1 MKKNCFFSLLG
12 CACGLLAF
20 SAANAQT
27 GFDFGNID
35 FLLTDNALDD
45 AANRYAS
52 VTLTSEPERAG
63 RLGFTSANAKLNDRS
78 PRAQAAQLAA
88 LRTVRNALDEISAK
102 QLSPSKRAD
111 LTLLKESMDDDI
123 FALQQHRAE
132 SDPLYYAEA
141 LDAVYDVVLKP
152 VSSPRRQRA
161 DLTARLNDLKNVADQ
176 AEKNLANPSAF
187 LARLAMEKTYYAYIS
202 FDELVD
208 ILVQD
213 AEDDIAAAQIKNQA
227 NEAKRSIKRMFD
239 LFKEQSQ
246 QESAADFRLGKEAYA
261 EILKNRYQTTEPLA
275 KLEKRFAQD
284 FLSAQK
290 QLAKALEPF
299 AQDVSANE
307 DEVTVIDGLNNQ
319 PIVEEQKKE
328 PAKKEKKTKKGK
340 FVPPTAQDFYTVAK
354 RITQAP
360 EQTDLPAL
368 LTQEANQLAALL
380 TDNGL
385 LPAGQVAFTV
395 KPLPQYYAYTQSD
408 LFLPPFGNNAR
419 SDFFIRLPFGNRR
432 AQAEQLV
439 RDYNTPTRKLLT
451 AQELVPGR
459 FYQTAKTAGLSA
471 ARRFYPAQSMA
482 DGWNEY
488 ALKLASEAGYI
499 VTDDELL
506 FLAWHNYRRAAA
518 ALVDMRLQSR
528 QYSYNDAMDFLVGEN
543 GFTQEDAEAL
553 IKESALN
560 PGKAVGY
567 AAGLDALES
576 ARAKYTKKL
585 GKKFSL
591 ADFHTKV
598 LKAGNVSPNELAD
611 ELERLYK

>member
-45 AANRYAS
+45 AAKRYAS

-88 LRTVRNALDEISAK
+88 LRAVRNALDEISAK

-152 VSSPRRQRA
+152 ASSPRRQRA

-176 AEKNLANPSAF
+176 AEKNLVNPSAF

-202 FDELVD
+202 FDELVN

-328 PAKKEKKTKKGK
+328 PAKKEKKAKKGK

-419 SDFFIRLPFGNRR
+419 SDFFIRQPFGNRR

>member
-88 LRTVRNALDEISAK
+88 LRAVRNALDEISAK

-141 LDAVYDVVLKP
+141 LDAVYDVVLKSA
-152 VSSPRRQRA
+152 SSPRRQRA

-202 FDELVD
+202 FDELVN

-227 NEAKRSIKRMFD
+227 NEAKRSIKKMFD

-328 PAKKEKKTKKGK
+328 PAKKEKKAKKGK
-340 FVPPTAQDFYTVAK
+340 FIPPTAQDFYTVAK

-360 EQTDLPAL
+360 AETDLPAL
-368 LTQEANQLAALL
+368 LTQEANQLAVLL

-576 ARAKYTKKL
+576 ACAKYTKKL

-598 LKAGNVSPNELAD
+598 LKAGNVSPNELAA

>member
-88 LRTVRNALDEISAK
+88 LRAVRNALDEISAK

-152 VSSPRRQRA
+152 ASSPRRQRA

-187 LARLAMEKTYYAYIS
+187 LARLAMERTYYAYIS

-290 QLAKALEPF
+290 QLAKTLEPF

-328 PAKKEKKTKKGK
+328 PAKKEKKAKKGK

-360 EQTDLPAL
+360 AETDLPAL
-368 LTQEANQLAALL
+368 LTQEANQLAVLL

>member
-63 RLGFTSANAKLNDRS
+63 RLGFISANAKLNDRS

-88 LRTVRNALDEISAK
+88 LRAVRNALDEISAK

-152 VSSPRRQRA
+152 ASSPRRQRA

-187 LARLAMEKTYYAYIS
+187 LARLAMERTYYAYIS
-202 FDELVD
+202 FDELVN

-227 NEAKRSIKRMFD
+227 NEAKRSIKKMFD

-246 QESAADFRLGKEAYA
+246 QESAADFRLGKEAYS

-299 AQDVSANE
+299 AQNVSANE

-328 PAKKEKKTKKGK
+328 PAKKEKKAKKGK
-340 FVPPTAQDFYTVAK
+340 FIPPTAQDFYTVAK

-360 EQTDLPAL
+360 AETDLPAL

-543 GFTQEDAEAL
+543 GFTQQDAEAL

-567 AAGLDALES
+567 AAGLDALER

-598 LKAGNVSPNELAD
+598 LKAGNVSPNELAE

>member
-88 LRTVRNALDEISAK
+88 LRAVRNALDEISAK

-152 VSSPRRQRA
+152 ASSPRRQRA

-208 ILVQD
+208 ILVLD

-227 NEAKRSIKRMFD
+227 NAAKRSIKKMFD

-328 PAKKEKKTKKGK
+328 PAKKEKKAKKGK

-360 EQTDLPAL
+360 AETDLPAL

-488 ALKLASEAGYI
+488 ALKLAGEAGYI

>member
-88 LRTVRNALDEISAK
+88 LRAVRNALDEISAK

-152 VSSPRRQRA
+152 ASSPRRQRA

-227 NEAKRSIKRMFD
+227 NEAKRSIKKMFD

-328 PAKKEKKTKKGK
+328 PAKKEKKAKKGK

-360 EQTDLPAL
+360 AETDLPAL
-368 LTQEANQLAALL
+368 LTQEANQLATLL

>member
-1 MKKNCFFSLLG
+1 
-12 CACGLLAF
+12 
-20 SAANAQT
+20 
-27 GFDFGNID
+27 
-35 FLLTDNALDD
+35 
-45 AANRYAS
+45 
-52 VTLTSEPERAG
+52 
-63 RLGFTSANAKLNDRS
+63 
-78 PRAQAAQLAA
+78 
-88 LRTVRNALDEISAK
+88 
-102 QLSPSKRAD
+102 
-111 LTLLKESMDDDI
+111 
-123 FALQQHRAE
+123 
-132 SDPLYYAEA
+132 
-141 LDAVYDVVLKP
+141 
-152 VSSPRRQRA
+152 
-161 DLTARLNDLKNVADQ
+161 
-176 AEKNLANPSAF
+176 
-187 LARLAMEKTYYAYIS
+187 
-202 FDELVD
+202 
-208 ILVQD
+208 
-213 AEDDIAAAQIKNQA
+213 
-227 NEAKRSIKRMFD
+227 MFD

-290 QLAKALEPF
+290 QLAKTLEPF
-299 AQDVSANE
+299 AQNVSANE

-328 PAKKEKKTKKGK
+328 PAKKGKKTKKGK
-340 FVPPTAQDFYTVAK
+340 FIPPTAQDFYTVAK

-368 LTQEANQLAALL
+368 LTQEANQLATLL

-385 LPAGQVAFTV
+385 LAAGQVAFTV

-471 ARRFYPAQSMA
+471 PRRFYPAQSMA

-567 AAGLDALES
+567 AAGLDALER
-576 ARAKYTKKL
+576 ARAKYAKKL

-598 LKAGNVSPNELAD
+598 LKAGNVSPNELAE

>member
-1 MKKNCFFSLLG
+1 MKKNCLFSLLG

-88 LRTVRNALDEISAK
+88 LRAVRNALDEISAK

-152 VSSPRRQRA
+152 ASSPRRQRA

-227 NEAKRSIKRMFD
+227 NEAKRSIKKMFD

-328 PAKKEKKTKKGK
+328 PAKKEKKAKKGK

-360 EQTDLPAL
+360 AETDLPAL
-368 LTQEANQLAALL
+368 LTQEANQLAVLL
-380 TDNGL
+380 TENGL

-488 ALKLASEAGYI
+488 ALKLAGEAGYI

-518 ALVDMRLQSR
+518 ALVDIRLQSR

-576 ARAKYTKKL
+576 ARAKYAKKL

>member
-152 VSSPRRQRA
+152 ASSPRRQRA

-176 AEKNLANPSAF
+176 AEKNLVNPSAF

-202 FDELVD
+202 FDELVN

-328 PAKKEKKTKKGK
+328 PAKKEKKAKKGK

-360 EQTDLPAL
+360 AETDLPAL

-471 ARRFYPAQSMA
+471 PRRFYPAQSMA

-567 AAGLDALES
+567 AAGLDALER
-576 ARAKYTKKL
+576 ARAKYAKKL

>member
-187 LARLAMEKTYYAYIS
+187 LARLAMERTYYAYIS
-202 FDELVD
+202 FDELVN

-328 PAKKEKKTKKGK
+328 PAKKEKKAKKGK
-340 FVPPTAQDFYTVAK
+340 FIPPTAQDFYTVAK

-360 EQTDLPAL
+360 AETDLPAL

-598 LKAGNVSPNELAD
+598 LKAGNVSPNELAE

>member
-111 LTLLKESMDDDI
+111 LTLLKEAMNDDI

-213 AEDDIAAAQIKNQA
+213 AEDDITAAQIKNQA
-227 NEAKRSIKRMFD
+227 NEAKRSIKKMFD

-328 PAKKEKKTKKGK
+328 PAKKEKKAKKGK

-360 EQTDLPAL
+360 AETDLPAL
-368 LTQEANQLAALL
+368 LTQEANQLAVLL
-380 TDNGL
+380 TENGL

-471 ARRFYPAQSMA
+471 AHRFYPAQSMA

-488 ALKLASEAGYI
+488 ALKLAGEAGYI
-499 VTDDELL
+499 TDDELL

>member
-88 LRTVRNALDEISAK
+88 LRAVRNALDEISAK

-123 FALQQHRAE
+123 FALQQHRTE

-152 VSSPRRQRA
+152 ASSPRRQRA

-227 NEAKRSIKRMFD
+227 NEAKRSIKKMFD

-261 EILKNRYQTTEPLA
+261 EILKNRYQTTEPLS

-290 QLAKALEPF
+290 QLAKTLEPF

-328 PAKKEKKTKKGK
+328 PAKKEKKAKKGK

-360 EQTDLPAL
+360 AETDLPAL

-488 ALKLASEAGYI
+488 ALKLAGEAGYI

>member
-88 LRTVRNALDEISAK
+88 LRAVRNALDEISAK

-152 VSSPRRQRA
+152 ASSPRRQRA

-227 NEAKRSIKRMFD
+227 NEAKRSIKKMFD

-328 PAKKEKKTKKGK
+328 PSKKEKKAKKGK

-360 EQTDLPAL
+360 AETDLPAL

-488 ALKLASEAGYI
+488 ALKLAGEAGYI

-576 ARAKYTKKL
+576 ARAKYAKKL

>member
-152 VSSPRRQRA
+152 ASSPRRQRA

-202 FDELVD
+202 FDELVN

-227 NEAKRSIKRMFD
+227 NEAKRSIKKMFD

-290 QLAKALEPF
+290 QLAKTLEPF
-299 AQDVSANE
+299 AQNVSANE

-328 PAKKEKKTKKGK
+328 PAKKEKKAKKGK
-340 FVPPTAQDFYTVAK
+340 FIPPTAQDFYTVAK

-360 EQTDLPAL
+360 AETDLPAL
-368 LTQEANQLAALL
+368 LTQEANQLAVLL

-598 LKAGNVSPNELAD
+598 LKAGNVSPNELAE

>member
-88 LRTVRNALDEISAK
+88 LRAVRNALDEISAK

-123 FALQQHRAE
+123 FVLQQHRAE

-227 NEAKRSIKRMFD
+227 NEAKRSIKKMFD

-261 EILKNRYQTTEPLA
+261 EILKNRYQNTEPLA

-328 PAKKEKKTKKGK
+328 PAKKEKKAKKGK

-360 EQTDLPAL
+360 AETDLPAL
-368 LTQEANQLAALL
+368 LTQEANQLATLL

-576 ARAKYTKKL
+576 ARAKYAKKL

-598 LKAGNVSPNELAD
+598 LKTGNVSPNELAE

>member
-12 CACGLLAF
+12 CTCGLLAF
-20 SAANAQT
+20 SAANAQA

-88 LRTVRNALDEISAK
+88 LRAVRNALDEIFTK

-152 VSSPRRQRA
+152 ASSPRRQRA

-187 LARLAMEKTYYAYIS
+187 LARLAMERTYYAYIS
-202 FDELVD
+202 FDELVN

-328 PAKKEKKTKKGK
+328 PAKKEKKAKKGK
-340 FVPPTAQDFYTVAK
+340 FIPPTAQDFYTVAK

-360 EQTDLPAL
+360 AKTDLPAL
-368 LTQEANQLAALL
+368 LTQEANQLAVLL

-543 GFTQEDAEAL
+543 GFTQEDAEVL

-567 AAGLDALES
+567 AAGLDALER
-576 ARAKYTKKL
+576 ARAKYAKKL

>member
-88 LRTVRNALDEISAK
+88 LRAVRNALDEISAK

-152 VSSPRRQRA
+152 ASSPRRQRA

-227 NEAKRSIKRMFD
+227 NAAKRSIKKMFD

-328 PAKKEKKTKKGK
+328 PAKKEKKAKKGK

-360 EQTDLPAL
+360 AETDLPAL

-488 ALKLASEAGYI
+488 ALKLAGEAGYI

-576 ARAKYTKKL
+576 ARAKYAKKL

>member
-63 RLGFTSANAKLNDRS
+63 RLGFTSANGKLNDRS

-88 LRTVRNALDEISAK
+88 LRAVRNALDEISAK

-202 FDELVD
+202 FDELVN

-290 QLAKALEPF
+290 QLAKTLEPF

-319 PIVEEQKKE
+319 PIVEEQKKG
-328 PAKKEKKTKKGK
+328 PAKKEKKAKKGK

-419 SDFFIRLPFGNRR
+419 SDFFIRQPFGNRR

-488 ALKLASEAGYI
+488 ALKLAGEAGYI

-576 ARAKYTKKL
+576 ARAKYARKL

-598 LKAGNVSPNELAD
+598 LKAGNVSPNELAE

>member
-88 LRTVRNALDEISAK
+88 LRAVRNALDEISAK

-202 FDELVD
+202 FDELVN
-208 ILVQD
+208 ILIQD

-307 DEVTVIDGLNNQ
+307 DKVTVIDGLNNQ

-328 PAKKEKKTKKGK
+328 PAKKEKKAKKGK

-360 EQTDLPAL
+360 AETDLPAL

-439 RDYNTPTRKLLT
+439 RDYNTPTRKLLI

>member
-20 SAANAQT
+20 SAANAQA

-152 VSSPRRQRA
+152 ASSPRRQRA

-187 LARLAMEKTYYAYIS
+187 LARLAMERTYYAYIS
-202 FDELVD
+202 FDELVN

-261 EILKNRYQTTEPLA
+261 EILKNRYQTTAPLA

-290 QLAKALEPF
+290 QLAKTLEPF
-299 AQDVSANE
+299 AQNVSANE

-328 PAKKEKKTKKGK
+328 PAKKEKKAKKGK
-340 FVPPTAQDFYTVAK
+340 FIPPTAQDFYTVAK

-360 EQTDLPAL
+360 AETDLPAL

-419 SDFFIRLPFGNRR
+419 SDFFIRQPFGNRR

-576 ARAKYTKKL
+576 ARAKYAKKL

>member
-45 AANRYAS
+45 AAKRYAS

-88 LRTVRNALDEISAK
+88 LRAVRNALDEISAK

-152 VSSPRRQRA
+152 ASSPRRQRA

-176 AEKNLANPSAF
+176 AEKNLVNPSAF

-202 FDELVD
+202 FDELVN

-328 PAKKEKKTKKGK
+328 PAKKEKKAKKGK

-360 EQTDLPAL
+360 AETDLPAL

-576 ARAKYTKKL
+576 ARAKYAKKL

-598 LKAGNVSPNELAD
+598 LKTGNVSPNELAE

>member
-20 SAANAQT
+20 SAANAQA

-246 QESAADFRLGKEAYA
+246 QESAADFRLGKEAYV

-307 DEVTVIDGLNNQ
+307 NEVTVIDGLNNQ

-328 PAKKEKKTKKGK
+328 KKAKKGK

-360 EQTDLPAL
+360 AETDLPAL

-459 FYQTAKTAGLSA
+459 FYQTAKTAGLSV

-488 ALKLASEAGYI
+488 ALKLAGEAGYI

-598 LKAGNVSPNELAD
+598 LKAGNVSPNELAE

>member
-111 LTLLKESMDDDI
+111 LTLLKEAMDDDI

-187 LARLAMEKTYYAYIS
+187 LARLAMERTYYAYIS
-202 FDELVD
+202 FDELVN

-261 EILKNRYQTTEPLA
+261 EILKNRYQTTAPLA

-290 QLAKALEPF
+290 QLAKTLEPF
-299 AQDVSANE
+299 AQNVSANE

-328 PAKKEKKTKKGK
+328 PAKKEKKAKKGK
-340 FVPPTAQDFYTVAK
+340 FIPPTAQDFYTVAK

-360 EQTDLPAL
+360 AETDLPAL

-419 SDFFIRLPFGNRR
+419 SDFFIRQPFGNRR

-576 ARAKYTKKL
+576 ARAKYAKKL

>member
-152 VSSPRRQRA
+152 ASSPRRQRA
-161 DLTARLNDLKNVADQ
+161 DLTARLNDLKNVAEQ

-202 FDELVD
+202 FDELVN

-227 NEAKRSIKRMFD
+227 NEAKRSIKKMFD

-328 PAKKEKKTKKGK
+328 PAKKEKKAKKGK

-360 EQTDLPAL
+360 AETDLPAL

>member
-20 SAANAQT
+20 SAANAQA

-88 LRTVRNALDEISAK
+88 LRAVRNALDEISAK

-152 VSSPRRQRA
+152 ASSPRRQRA

-227 NEAKRSIKRMFD
+227 NEAKRSIKKMFD

-328 PAKKEKKTKKGK
+328 PAKKEKKAKKGK

-360 EQTDLPAL
+360 AETDLPAL

-471 ARRFYPAQSMA
+471 PRRFYPAQSMA

>member
-88 LRTVRNALDEISAK
+88 LRAVRNALDEISAK

-246 QESAADFRLGKEAYA
+246 QESAADFRLGKEAYT

-290 QLAKALEPF
+290 QLAKTLEPF

-328 PAKKEKKTKKGK
+328 PAKKEKKAKKGK

-451 AQELVPGR
+451 AHELVPGR

-598 LKAGNVSPNELAD
+598 LKAGNVSPNELAE

>member
-88 LRTVRNALDEISAK
+88 LRAVRNALDEISAK

-227 NEAKRSIKRMFD
+227 NEAKRSIKKMFD

-328 PAKKEKKTKKGK
+328 PAKKEKKAKKGK

-360 EQTDLPAL
+360 AETDLPAL
-368 LTQEANQLAALL
+368 LTQEANQLAVLL

-567 AAGLDALES
+567 AAGLDALER
-576 ARAKYTKKL
+576 ARAKYAKKL

>member
-88 LRTVRNALDEISAK
+88 LRAVRNALDEISAK

-132 SDPLYYAEA
+132 SDPLYYAET

-152 VSSPRRQRA
+152 ASSPRRQRA

-227 NEAKRSIKRMFD
+227 NEAKRSIKKMFD

-328 PAKKEKKTKKGK
+328 PAKKEKKAKKGK

-360 EQTDLPAL
+360 AETDLPAL

-380 TDNGL
+380 TENGL

-488 ALKLASEAGYI
+488 ALKLAGEAGYI

>member
-20 SAANAQT
+20 SAANAQA

-152 VSSPRRQRA
+152 ASSPRRQRA

-261 EILKNRYQTTEPLA
+261 EILKNRYQTTEPLV

-290 QLAKALEPF
+290 QLAKTLEPF

-328 PAKKEKKTKKGK
+328 PAKKEKKAKKGK
-340 FVPPTAQDFYTVAK
+340 FIPPTAQDFYTVAK

-360 EQTDLPAL
+360 AETDLPAL

-598 LKAGNVSPNELAD
+598 LKAGNVSPNELAE

>member
-88 LRTVRNALDEISAK
+88 LRAVRNALDEISAK

-152 VSSPRRQRA
+152 ASSPRRQRA

-328 PAKKEKKTKKGK
+328 PAKKEKKAKKSK
-340 FVPPTAQDFYTVAK
+340 FIPPTAQDFYTVAK

-360 EQTDLPAL
+360 AKTDLPAL
-368 LTQEANQLAALL
+368 LTQEANQLAVLL

-567 AAGLDALES
+567 AAGLDALER
-576 ARAKYTKKL
+576 ARAKYAKKL

-598 LKAGNVSPNELAD
+598 LKAGNVSPNELAE

>member
-88 LRTVRNALDEISAK
+88 LRAVRNALDEISAK

-227 NEAKRSIKRMFD
+227 NEAKRSIKEMFD

-328 PAKKEKKTKKGK
+328 PAKKEKKAKKGK

-360 EQTDLPAL
+360 AETDLPAL

-488 ALKLASEAGYI
+488 ALKLAGEAGYI

-598 LKAGNVSPNELAD
+598 LKAGNVSPNELAE

>member
-88 LRTVRNALDEISAK
+88 LRAVRNALDEISAK

-202 FDELVD
+202 FDELVN

-290 QLAKALEPF
+290 QLAKTLEPF

-328 PAKKEKKTKKGK
+328 PAKKEKKAKKGK

-432 AQAEQLV
+432 AQTEQLV

-471 ARRFYPAQSMA
+471 PRRFYPAQSMA

-567 AAGLDALES
+567 AAGLDALER
-576 ARAKYTKKL
+576 ARAKYAKKL

>member
-88 LRTVRNALDEISAK
+88 LRAVRNALDEISAK

-152 VSSPRRQRA
+152 ASSPRRQRA

-213 AEDDIAAAQIKNQA
+213 AEDDIATAQIKNQA
-227 NEAKRSIKRMFD
+227 NEAKRSIKKMFD

-328 PAKKEKKTKKGK
+328 PAKKEKKAKKGK

-360 EQTDLPAL
+360 AETDLPAL
-368 LTQEANQLAALL
+368 LTQEANQLAVLL

-488 ALKLASEAGYI
+488 ALKLAGEAGYI

-528 QYSYNDAMDFLVGEN
+528 QYSYNDAMNFLVGEN

-576 ARAKYTKKL
+576 ARAKYAKKL

>member
-88 LRTVRNALDEISAK
+88 LRAVRNALDEISAK

-111 LTLLKESMDDDI
+111 LTLLKEAMDDDI

-152 VSSPRRQRA
+152 ASSPRRQRA

-202 FDELVD
+202 FDELVN
-208 ILVQD
+208 ILIQD

-275 KLEKRFAQD
+275 KLEKRFVQD

-290 QLAKALEPF
+290 QLAKTLEPF
-299 AQDVSANE
+299 AQNVSANE

-328 PAKKEKKTKKGK
+328 PAKKEKKAKKGK

-360 EQTDLPAL
+360 AETDLPAL

-567 AAGLDALES
+567 AAGLDALER
-576 ARAKYTKKL
+576 ARAKYAKKL

-591 ADFHTKV
+591 ADFHTRV
-598 LKAGNVSPNELAD
+598 LKAGNVSPNELAE

>member
-20 SAANAQT
+20 SAANAQA

-88 LRTVRNALDEISAK
+88 LRAVRNALDEISAK

-132 SDPLYYAEA
+132 SDPLYYAET

-152 VSSPRRQRA
+152 ASSPRRQRA

-328 PAKKEKKTKKGK
+328 PAKKEKKAKKGK

-360 EQTDLPAL
+360 AETDLPAL
-368 LTQEANQLAALL
+368 LTQEANQLAVLL

-471 ARRFYPAQSMA
+471 TRRFYPAQSMA

-488 ALKLASEAGYI
+488 ALKLAGEAGYI

>member
-88 LRTVRNALDEISAK
+88 LRAVRNALDEISAK

-152 VSSPRRQRA
+152 ASSPRRQRA

-227 NEAKRSIKRMFD
+227 NEAKRSIKKMFD

-328 PAKKEKKTKKGK
+328 PAKKEKKAKKGK

-360 EQTDLPAL
+360 AETDLPAL

-385 LPAGQVAFTV
+385 LPTGQVAFTV

-419 SDFFIRLPFGNRR
+419 SDFFIRLPFGNRH

-488 ALKLASEAGYI
+488 ALKLAGETGYI

>member
-111 LTLLKESMDDDI
+111 LTLLKEAMDDDI

-360 EQTDLPAL
+360 AETDLPAL

-567 AAGLDALES
+567 AAGLDALER

-598 LKAGNVSPNELAD
+598 LKAGNVSPNELAE

>member
-88 LRTVRNALDEISAK
+88 LRAVRNALDEISAK

-275 KLEKRFAQD
+275 KLEKRFVQD

-290 QLAKALEPF
+290 QLAKTLEPF
-299 AQDVSANE
+299 AQNVSANE

-328 PAKKEKKTKKGK
+328 PAKKEKKAKKGK

-360 EQTDLPAL
+360 AETDLPAL

-567 AAGLDALES
+567 AAGLDALER
-576 ARAKYTKKL
+576 ARAKYAKKL

>member
-88 LRTVRNALDEISAK
+88 LRAVRNALDEISAK

-152 VSSPRRQRA
+152 ASSPRRQRA

-213 AEDDIAAAQIKNQA
+213 AEDDITAAQIKNQA
-227 NEAKRSIKRMFD
+227 NEAKRSIKKMFD

-328 PAKKEKKTKKGK
+328 PAKKEKKAKKGK

-360 EQTDLPAL
+360 AETDLPAL
-368 LTQEANQLAALL
+368 LTQEANQLAVLL

-488 ALKLASEAGYI
+488 ALKLAGEAGYI

-506 FLAWHNYRRAAA
+506 FLAWHNYRRAAT

>member
-88 LRTVRNALDEISAK
+88 LRAVRNALDEISAK

-202 FDELVD
+202 FDELVN

-239 LFKEQSQ
+239 LF
-246 QESAADFRLGKEAYA
+246 
-261 EILKNRYQTTEPLA
+261 TEPLA

-360 EQTDLPAL
+360 AETDLPAL
-368 LTQEANQLAALL
+368 LTQEANQLAVLL

-598 LKAGNVSPNELAD
+598 LKAGNVSPNELAE